1 MADKDGGGAPPR
13 ASGAAGVP
21 SGPSSSLSSSGSPD
35 APDVDRDVNPPW
47 EHESGTYPAP
57 KPAPHTSNATN
68 PLWDYESVIE
78 RSYPGTNIET
88 LMNTGTGKIPGVVPL
103 RTGRPAWGVG
113 VSAPAIAH
121 PAPAQ
126 PGSGGAGAPGIPAE
140 LEEDDQPSIQ
150 MRALRSGNLARATII
165 VTSALML
172 SRMLG
177 LVRTSLFASVF
188 GSKADALNADAF
200 TNAFAFPDMLFTIVA
215 GGALASAFI
224 PVFTSYLV
232 EKRDRKSAWRIA
244 SSALNIIMLLLVIL
258 AILGI
263 IFTPQFLTLTLPAI
277 MQNHNSEPETL
288 VMLTRI
294 MLLQPIFLGGATITI
309 AILQARQSFVLP
321 ALGQVIYTVSL
332 IGGIVATKVDESTHI
347 FGGHL
352 GIAGPAWGV
361 VAGALLQ
368 LLIQIPGLIHA
379 KMRYSF
385 SFDIFHPGIREMFR
399 LMAPRL
405 LNAVILYVSVFVN
418 RNLIDTVGVN
428 GATWGY
434 VTAFTLIMLPN
445 GVFGMAVSQA
455 AFPTLAAFVAGGEWT
470 RLRDTIMRTVKGII
484 YLAVPSAFGM
494 MILAEPIC
502 RVILGHGDFSLDQ
515 LPYFTGPLIFFGIG
529 LVGLSLV
536 EILTR
541 SFYALQDTR
550 TPTQVSIYQF
560 MFSIGLSVVLLGP
573 MGANGLALA
582 SSLAWLGEALVLLI
596 LLRSR
601 LREFDLRGIFVY
613 LVNVLGAS
621 VVTALTALLIY
632 NLGELVLPTSVARPG
647 ITAVY
652 IIIRLAV
659 AIIVATGVYFGIS
672 RFLGIDDVMPL
683 DRLVRRVFR
692 R

>member
-1 MADKDGGGAPPR
+1 VDPQQDWRRRRMADKDSGGAWR
-13 ASGAAGVP
+13 GAARVP
-21 SGPSSSLSSSGSPD
+21 D
-35 APDVDRDVNPPW
+35 EDRDLNPPW
-47 EHESGTYPAP
+47 ERESGIHPVVDPTPQSASQD
-57 KPAPHTSNATN
+57 HN
-68 PLWDYESVIE
+68 PLWEFESIIE
-78 RSYPGTNIET
+78 RSYPGTSIET
-88 LMNTGTGKIPGVVPL
+88 LMNTGTGKVPAAVPL
-103 RTGRPAWGVG
+103 QPGRSIWSAG
-113 VSAPAIAH
+113 VSAPAAKR
-121 PAPAQ
+121 PPTTNGVTAPTDDL
-126 PGSGGAGAPGIPAE
+126 E
-140 LEEDDQPSIQ
+140 LDGQPSLQ
-150 MRALRSGNLARATII
+150 MRALRSGNLVRATII

-172 SRMLG
+172 SRVLG
-177 LVRTSLFASVF
+177 LLRTSLFASVF

-224 PVFTSYLV
+224 PVFTTYMV
-232 EKRDRKSAWRIA
+232 DKRDRNGAWRVA

-258 AILGI
+258 AVLGI
-263 IFTPQFLTLTLPAI
+263 IFTRQFLTLTLPTI
-277 MQNHNSEPETL
+277 MSNSNGEPETL
-288 VMLTRI
+288 IQLTQI

-309 AILQARQSFVLP
+309 AILQARQSFLLP
-321 ALGQVIYTVSL
+321 AVGQVIYTLSL
-332 IGGIVATKVDESTHI
+332 IGGILATKVDQSTHI
-347 FGGHL
+347 FGGNL

-368 LLIQIPGLIHA
+368 FLIQIPGLIGA

-385 SFDIFHPGIREMFR
+385 SLDFLHPGIREMFR

-418 RNLIDTVGVN
+418 RNLLDTLHIK
-428 GATWGY
+428 GATYGY

-445 GVFGMAVSQA
+445 GIFGMAVSQA
-455 AFPTLAAFVAGGEWT
+455 AFPTLAALVASNEWAH
-470 RLRDTIMRTVKGII
+470 LRDTISRTVRGII

-515 LPYFTGPLIFFGIG
+515 LPFFIGPLIYFGIG
-529 LVGLSLV
+529 LTGLSLV

-582 SSLAWLGEALVLLI
+582 SSLAWLGEAVVLLL
-596 LLRSR
+596 LLRPR
-601 LREFDLRGIFVY
+601 LAGLDLRGIGVY
-613 LVNVLGAS
+613 LINVVGAS
-621 VVTALTALLIY
+621 VVTALTALLVY
-632 NLGELVLPTSVARPG
+632 RLGELVLPIDDARPS
-647 ITAVY
+647 ITSVY

-683 DRLVRRVFR
+683 DRIARRIFR

>member
-1 MADKDGGGAPPR
+1 MAGSDSGGARQRPPGQGAMPR
-13 ASGAAGVP
+13 PADGAGASGE
-21 SGPSSSLSSSGSPD
+21 PD
-35 APDVDRDVNPPW
+35 EDREVNPPW
-47 EHESGTYPAP
+47 ERESGLYPAVKPEQQAP
-57 KPAPHTSNATN
+57 KDSN
-68 PLWDYESVIE
+68 PLWDLESMIE
-78 RSYPGTNIET
+78 RSSPGMSIET
-88 LMNTGTGKIPGVVPL
+88 LMSTGTGKVPAAVPL
-103 RTGRPAWGVG
+103 QPGRSIWSAG
-113 VSAPAIAH
+113 VSAPAARR
-121 PAPAQ
+121 PASADAGQAAPA
-126 PGSGGAGAPGIPAE
+126 AAAARDDVE
-140 LEEDDQPSIQ
+140 VDDQPSIQ
-150 MRALRSGNLARATII
+150 MRALRTGNLARATLI

-172 SRMLG
+172 SRVLG

-188 GSKADALNADAF
+188 GSKGDALNADAF
-200 TNAFAFPDMLFTIVA
+200 TNAFAFPDMLFSIVA

-224 PVFTSYLV
+224 PVFTNYLV
-232 EKRDRKSAWRIA
+232 EKRDRKAAWHIA
-244 SSALNIIMLLLVIL
+244 SSALNIIMALLVIL
-258 AILGI
+258 AVLGI
-263 IFTPQFLTLTLPAI
+263 IFTRQFLTLTLPAI
-277 MQNHNSEPETL
+277 MQNNNGEPEVL
-288 VMLTRI
+288 VSLTRI

-321 ALGQVIYTVSL
+321 AIGQVIYTVSL
-332 IGGIVATKVDESTHI
+332 IGGILATRVDESTHI
-347 FGGHL
+347 FGGNL

-368 LLIQIPGLIHA
+368 FLIQIPGLISA
-379 KMRYSF
+379 KMEYSF
-385 SFDIFHPGIREMFR
+385 SFSIFHPGIREMFR

-418 RNLIDTVGVN
+418 RNLIDTVGIS
-428 GATWGY
+428 GATYGY

-455 AFPTLAAFVAGGEWT
+455 AFPTLAALVASNEWT
-470 RLRDTIMRTVKGII
+470 RLRDTITRTVKGII

-515 LPYFTGPLIFFGIG
+515 LPYFVGPLIFFGIG
-529 LVGLSLV
+529 LTGLSLV

-560 MFSIGLSVVLLGP
+560 MFSIGLSVMLLGP

-582 SSLAWLGEALVLLI
+582 SSLAWIGEALVLLV
-596 LLRSR
+596 LLRPR
-601 LREFDLRGIFVY
+601 LDGLDLRGIGAY
-613 LVNVLGAS
+613 LVNVIGAS

-632 NLGELVLPTSVARPG
+632 RLGELVLPTETARPN

-652 IIIRLAV
+652 IVIRLAV

-672 RFLGIDDVMPL
+672 RFLNIDDVMPL
-683 DRLVRRVFR
+683 DRIARRVFR

>member
-1 MADKDGGGAPPR
+1 MGND
-13 ASGAAGVP
+13 
-21 SGPSSSLSSSGSPD
+21 
-35 APDVDRDVNPPW
+35 DRDVNPPW
-47 EHESGTYPAP
+47 EHESGVYPAP
-57 KPAPHTSNATN
+57 KSAPGTSNATN

-78 RSYPGTNIET
+78 RSYPGANIET
-88 LMNTGTGKIPGVVPL
+88 LMNTGTGKIPGVAPVFP
-103 RTGRPAWGVG
+103 GQSIWHAG
-113 VSAPAIAH
+113 VSAPAIPH
-121 PAPAQ
+121 PAPGR
-126 PGSGGAGAPGIPAE
+126 PGDGGAGRAALPDE
-140 LEEDDQPSIQ
+140 VEEDNQPSVQ
-150 MRALRSGNLARATII
+150 MRALRTGNLARATII

-172 SRMLG
+172 SRVLG

-232 EKRDRKSAWRIA
+232 EKRDRNAAWRVA
-244 SSALNIIMLLLVIL
+244 SSALNIIMLALVIL
-258 AILGI
+258 AVLGI
-263 IFTPQFLTLTLPAI
+263 IFTPQFLTLTLPTI
-277 MQNHNSEPETL
+277 MSNHNSEPETL

-321 ALGQVIYTVSL
+321 ALGQVIYTESL
-332 IGGIVATKVDESTHI
+332 IGGILATKVDETTHI

-361 VAGALLQ
+361 VAGAALQ
-368 LLIQIPGLIHA
+368 LLIQIPGLIGA
-379 KMRYSF
+379 KMQYSF

-405 LNAVILYVSVFVN
+405 LNAAILYVSVFVN
-418 RNLIDTVGVN
+418 RNLLDTIHVDGV
-428 GATWGY
+428 TWGY

-455 AFPTLAAFVAGGEWT
+455 AFPTLAALVASNEWE

-596 LLRSR
+596 LLRPR
-601 LREFDLRGIFVY
+601 LAGLDLRDVFTY
-613 LVNVLGAS
+613 LLNVLGAS
-621 VVTALTALLIY
+621 VVMALTALLIY
-632 NLGELVLPTSVARPG
+632 DLGELVLPTSVTRPG

-652 IIIRLAV
+652 IVIRLAV
-659 AIIVATGVYFGIS
+659 AILVATGVYFGIS
-672 RFLGIDDVMPL
+672 RFLHIDDVMPL

>member
-1 MADKDGGGAPPR
+1 
-13 ASGAAGVP
+13 
-21 SGPSSSLSSSGSPD
+21 
-35 APDVDRDVNPPW
+35 
-47 EHESGTYPAP
+47 
-57 KPAPHTSNATN
+57 
-68 PLWDYESVIE
+68 
-78 RSYPGTNIET
+78 
-88 LMNTGTGKIPGVVPL
+88 
-103 RTGRPAWGVG
+103 
-113 VSAPAIAH
+113 
-121 PAPAQ
+121 
-126 PGSGGAGAPGIPAE
+126 
-140 LEEDDQPSIQ
+140 
-150 MRALRSGNLARATII
+150 MRALRSGNLARATLI

-172 SRMLG
+172 SRVLG

-224 PVFTSYLV
+224 PVFTNYLV
-232 EKRDRKSAWRIA
+232 EKRDRKAAWHIA
-244 SSALNIIMLLLVIL
+244 SSALNIVMLALVIL

-263 IFTPQFLTLTLPAI
+263 IFAPQFLTLTLPTV
-277 MQNHNSEPETL
+277 MNNHNTEPETL

-332 IGGIVATKVDESTHI
+332 IGGILATKVDETTHI

-368 LLIQIPGLIHA
+368 LLIQIPGLTRA
-379 KMRYSF
+379 KMQYSF

-405 LNAVILYVSVFVN
+405 LNAAILYVSVFVN
-418 RNLIDTVGVN
+418 RNLLDVIGIK

-445 GVFGMAVSQA
+445 GIFGMAVSQA
-455 AFPTLAAFVAGGEWT
+455 AFPTLAALVASGEWT
-470 RLRDTIMRTVKGII
+470 RLRETITRTVKGII
-484 YLAVPSAFGM
+484 YLAIPSALGM

-582 SSLAWLGEALVLLI
+582 SSLAWLGEALVLLV
-596 LLRSR
+596 LLRPR
-601 LREFDLRGIFVY
+601 LNQLNLRAIFVY

-632 NLGELVLPTSVARPG
+632 NLGELVLPTSATRPSL
-647 ITAVY
+647 TAVY
-652 IIIRLAV
+652 IVIRLAV
-659 AIIVATGVYFGIS
+659 AILVATGVYFGIS

-683 DRLVRRVFR
+683 DRVVRRIFR

>member
-1 MADKDGGGAPPR
+1 MADKDSGGAWR
-13 ASGAAGVP
+13 GAARVP
-21 SGPSSSLSSSGSPD
+21 D
-35 APDVDRDVNPPW
+35 EDRDLNPPW
-47 EHESGTYPAP
+47 ERESGIHPVVDPTPQSASQD
-57 KPAPHTSNATN
+57 HN
-68 PLWDYESVIE
+68 PLWEFESIIE
-78 RSYPGTNIET
+78 RSYPGTSIET
-88 LMNTGTGKIPGVVPL
+88 LMNTGTGKVPAAVPL
-103 RTGRPAWGVG
+103 QPGRSIWSAG
-113 VSAPAIAH
+113 VSAPAAKR
-121 PAPAQ
+121 PPTTNGVTAPTDDL
-126 PGSGGAGAPGIPAE
+126 E
-140 LEEDDQPSIQ
+140 LDGQPSLQ
-150 MRALRSGNLARATII
+150 MRALRSGNLVRATII

-172 SRMLG
+172 SRVLG
-177 LVRTSLFASVF
+177 LLRTSLFASVF

-224 PVFTSYLV
+224 PVFTTYMV
-232 EKRDRKSAWRIA
+232 DKRDRNGAWRVA

-258 AILGI
+258 AVLGI
-263 IFTPQFLTLTLPAI
+263 IFTRQFLTLTLPTI
-277 MQNHNSEPETL
+277 MSNSNGEPETL
-288 VMLTRI
+288 IQLTQI

-309 AILQARQSFVLP
+309 AILQARQSFLLP
-321 ALGQVIYTVSL
+321 AVGQVIYTLSL
-332 IGGIVATKVDESTHI
+332 IGGILATKVDQSTHI
-347 FGGHL
+347 FGGNL

-368 LLIQIPGLIHA
+368 FLIQIPGLIGA

-385 SFDIFHPGIREMFR
+385 SLDFLHPGIREMFR

-418 RNLIDTVGVN
+418 RNLLDTLHIK
-428 GATWGY
+428 GATYGY

-445 GVFGMAVSQA
+445 GIFGMAVSQA
-455 AFPTLAAFVAGGEWT
+455 AFPTLAALVASNEWAH
-470 RLRDTIMRTVKGII
+470 LRDTISRTVRGII

-515 LPYFTGPLIFFGIG
+515 LPFFIGPLIYFGIG
-529 LVGLSLV
+529 LTGLSLV

-582 SSLAWLGEALVLLI
+582 SSLAWLGEAVVLLL
-596 LLRSR
+596 LLRPR
-601 LREFDLRGIFVY
+601 LAGLDLRGIGVY
-613 LVNVLGAS
+613 LINVVGAS
-621 VVTALTALLIY
+621 VVTALTALLVY
-632 NLGELVLPTSVARPG
+632 RLGELVLPIDDARPS
-647 ITAVY
+647 ITSVY

-683 DRLVRRVFR
+683 DRIARRIFR

>member
-1 MADKDGGGAPPR
+1 MGDD
-13 ASGAAGVP
+13 
-21 SGPSSSLSSSGSPD
+21 
-35 APDVDRDVNPPW
+35 DRDVNPPW
-47 EHESGTYPAP
+47 EHESGIYPAP
-57 KPAPHTSNATN
+57 KSAPQKNNATN

-78 RSYPGTNIET
+78 RSYPGANIET
-88 LMNTGTGKIPGVVPL
+88 LMNTGTGKIPGVAPVFP
-103 RTGRPAWGVG
+103 GQSIWHAG
-113 VSAPAIAH
+113 VSAPAIPH
-121 PAPAQ
+121 PAPGRPAD
-126 PGSGGAGAPGIPAE
+126 GGAGRAALPDE
-140 LEEDDQPSIQ
+140 VEEDNQPSVQ
-150 MRALRSGNLARATII
+150 MRALRTGNLARATII

-172 SRMLG
+172 SRVLG

-232 EKRDRKSAWRIA
+232 EKRDRNAAWRVA
-244 SSALNIIMLLLVIL
+244 SSALNIIMLALVIL
-258 AILGI
+258 AVLGI
-263 IFTPQFLTLTLPAI
+263 IFTPQFLTLTLPTI
-277 MQNHNSEPETL
+277 MSNHNSEPETL

-332 IGGIVATKVDESTHI
+332 IGGILATKVDESTHI

-361 VAGALLQ
+361 VAGAVLQ
-368 LLIQIPGLIHA
+368 LLIQIPGLIGA
-379 KMRYSF
+379 KMQYSF

-405 LNAVILYVSVFVN
+405 LNAAILYVSVFVN
-418 RNLIDTVGVN
+418 RNLLDTIHVDGV
-428 GATWGY
+428 TWGY

-455 AFPTLAAFVAGGEWT
+455 AFPTLAALVASNEWE

-596 LLRSR
+596 LLRPR
-601 LREFDLRGIFVY
+601 LAGLDLRDVFTY
-613 LVNVLGAS
+613 LLNVLGAS
-621 VVTALTALLIY
+621 VVMALTALLIY
-632 NLGELVLPTSVARPG
+632 DLGELVLPTSVTRPG

-652 IIIRLAV
+652 IVIRLAV
-659 AIIVATGVYFGIS
+659 AILVATGVYFGIS
-672 RFLGIDDVMPL
+672 RFLHIDDVMPL